1 MSRILLVDDDRELT
15 AMLAEYLEGD
25 GFQVS
30 VAHTGDDGL
39 ARARSGSFDAL
50 VLDVMLPGRDGFEV
64 LRALR
69 HNHAVPV
76 LMLTARGD
84 DVDTVVGLELGA
96 DDYLPKPFSPKV
108 FVARVRAVLRR
119 ASQPQEVQQTTVVK
133 TDVSDQP
140 MQAGELLIHPG
151 HYQVVR
157 GETTIDL
164 TATEFRVLAF
174 LAGKPGRVFTRQQ
187 ILDGVHGDNYAITDR
202 AIDVQIVAIR
212 KKLGEA
218 GRYIETVRGIGYR
231 FRDALPDA
239 PAT

>member
-96 DDYLPKPFSPKV
+96 DDYLPKPCNPRV
-108 FVARVRAVLRR
+108 LVARLRALLRR
-119 ASQPQEVQQTTVVK
+119 GRHDSDTAAQRRMIGDLSLDTARREVRVAGQAVDLTGTEFDLLACLTSEAGTVVDK
-133 TDVSDQP
+133 DRLSEAALGRRLQP
-140 MQAGELLIHPG
+140 FD
-151 HYQVVR
+151 R
-157 GETTIDL
+157 SIDMHISKL
-164 TATEFRVLAF
+164 R
-174 LAGKPGRVFTRQQ
+174 R
-187 ILDGVHGDNYAITDR
+187 
-202 AIDVQIVAIR
+202 
-212 KKLGEA
+212 KLGPLRD
-218 GRYIETVRGIGYR
+218 GSPRIKTIRGSGYQYVGVEG
-231 FRDALPDA
+231 ASA
-239 PAT
+239 

>member
-1 MSRILLVDDDRELT
+1 MVEDEAEIRELMCYNLLKEGYSVVG
-15 AMLAEYLEGD
+15 AASGEEALELVH
-25 GFQVS
+25 QQIPSLV
-30 VAHTGDDGL
+30 
-39 ARARSGSFDAL
+39 
-50 VLDVMLPGRDGFEV
+50 VLDLMLPGIDGLSV
-64 LRALR
+64 CRRLRNDPKLQ
-69 HNHAVPV
+69 AVPV
-76 LMLTARGD
+76 LIVSAKGGEA
-84 DVDTVVGLELGA
+84 DVVAGLNLGA